1 LEKLHQITSQLR
13 DPEKG
18 CPWDKEQTFE
28 SIAHCAIEEAYEVVE
43 AIENKD
49 YEAFKN
55 ELGDLLFQVAFHSN
69 IAEEMNLFTF
79 DDVVDSITTKLINRH
94 PHVFSDL
101 SIEDSKAQTDHWEK
115 IKIEERKQK
124 YGINSIL
131 DDIGTNQPALNIAYK
146 IGKRARS
153 VGFDW
158 NNVGGVIDKI
168 EEEIEELKVA
178 INSGNQ
184 SNIEEEAGDL
194 LFSVVSLSRHTSIDP
209 ESALRKANKKFD
221 QRFRSME
228 RALKESNREFSHMT
242 ERELDKLWENVK
254 AKE

>member
-18 CPWDKEQTFE
+18 CPWDREQTFE

-101 SIEDSKAQTDHWEK
+101 SIEDSKAQTDQWEK

-124 YGINSIL
+124 HGINSIL

-158 NNVGGVIDKI
+158 SNVGGVIDKI

-194 LFSVVSLSRHTSIDP
+194 LFSIVSLSRHTSIDP

-242 ERELDKLWENVK
+242 ERELDKLWENI
-254 AKE
+254 KEKE

>member
-1 LEKLHQITSQLR
+1 MEKLHQITSQLR

-18 CPWDKEQTFE
+18 CPWDREQTFE

-124 YGINSIL
+124 HGMNSIL

-228 RALKESNREFSHMT
+228 RALKESNKEFSHMT

-254 AKE
+254 EKE

>member
-1 LEKLHQITSQLR
+1 MEKLHQITSQLR

-49 YEAFKN
+49 YEAFKC

>member
-1 LEKLHQITSQLR
+1 MEKLHQITSQLR

-18 CPWDKEQTFE
+18 CPWDREQTFE

-101 SIEDSKAQTDHWEK
+101 SIEDSKAQTDQWEK

-124 YGINSIL
+124 HGINSIL

-158 NNVGGVIDKI
+158 SNVGGVIDKI

-184 SNIEEEAGDL
+184 SNIEEEVGDL
-194 LFSVVSLSRHTSIDP
+194 LFSIVSLSRHTSIDP

-242 ERELDKLWENVK
+242 ERELDKLWENI
-254 AKE
+254 KEKE

>member
-1 LEKLHQITSQLR
+1 MKKLHQITSRLR
-13 DPEKG
+13 DPDKG

-49 YEAFKN
+49 YDSLKD
-55 ELGDLLFQVAFHSN
+55 ELGDLLFQVTFHSSM
-69 IAEEMNLFTF
+69 AEEMNLFTF
-79 DDVVDSITTKLINRH
+79 DDVVDSISEKLTQRH
-94 PHVFSDL
+94 PHVFADK
-101 SIEDSKAQTDHWEK
+101 SIKDAKTQTDNWEQ

-124 YGINSIL
+124 QDINSVL
-131 DDIGTNQPALNIAYK
+131 DDIGINQPALNRAYK

-158 NNVGGVIDKI
+158 NNVSGVINKI

-178 INSGNQ
+178 IRDQNEPG
-184 SNIEEEAGDL
+184 IEEEAGDL

-209 ESALRKANKKFD
+209 ETAIRKANRKFER
-221 QRFRSME
+221 RFRAME
-228 RALKESNREFSHMT
+228 QLLKQSNKEFSNMSS
-242 ERELDKLWENVK
+242 RELDDLWEQVK
-254 AKE
+254 ATE

>member
-101 SIEDSKAQTDHWEK
+101 SIEDSKAQTDQWEK

-124 YGINSIL
+124 HGINSIL

-158 NNVGGVIDKI
+158 SNVGGVIDKI

-194 LFSVVSLSRHTSIDP
+194 LFSIVSLSRHTSIDP

-228 RALKESNREFSHMT
+228 RVLKESNREFSHMT
-242 ERELDKLWENVK
+242 ERELDKLWENI
-254 AKE
+254 KEKE

>member
-1 LEKLHQITSQLR
+1 MEKLHHITSQLR

-101 SIEDSKAQTDHWEK
+101 SIEDSKAQADHWEK

-124 YGINSIL
+124 HGINSIL
-131 DDIGTNQPALNIAYK
+131 DDIGTNQPALNVAYK

-153 VGFDW
+153 VGFDRS
-158 NNVGGVIDKI
+158 NVGGVIDKI

-194 LFSVVSLSRHTSIDP
+194 LFSIVSLSRHTSIDP
-209 ESALRKANKKFD
+209 ESALRKEKKKFD

-228 RALKESNREFSHMT
+228 SALKESNKEFSHMT

-254 AKE
+254 EKE

>member
-1 LEKLHQITSQLR
+1 MEKLHHITSQLR

-101 SIEDSKAQTDHWEK
+101 SIEDSKAQTDQWEK

-124 YGINSIL
+124 HGINSIL

-158 NNVGGVIDKI
+158 SNVGGVIDKI

-194 LFSVVSLSRHTSIDP
+194 LFSIVSLSRHTSIDP

>member
-1 LEKLHQITSQLR
+1 MEKLHQITSQLR

-18 CPWDKEQTFE
+18 CPWDREQTFE

-124 YGINSIL
+124 HGMNSIL

-158 NNVGGVIDKI
+158 NNEGGVIDKI

-194 LFSVVSLSRHTSIDP
+194 LFSIVSLSRHTSIDP

-228 RALKESNREFSHMT
+228 RALKESNKEFSHMT

-254 AKE
+254 EKE

>member
-1 LEKLHQITSQLR
+1 MEKLHHITSQLR

-101 SIEDSKAQTDHWEK
+101 SIEDSTAQTDHWERMK
-115 IKIEERKQK
+115 TEERKQK
-124 YGINSIL
+124 HGISSIL
-131 DDIGTNQPALNIAYK
+131 DDIGKNQPALNVAYK

-158 NNVGGVIDKI
+158 SNVGGVIDKI

-194 LFSVVSLSRHTSIDP
+194 LFSIVSLSRHTSIDP

-228 RALKESNREFSHMT
+228 RALKESNKEFSHMT

-254 AKE
+254 EKE

>member
-1 LEKLHQITSQLR
+1 MEKLHQITSQLR

-101 SIEDSKAQTDHWEK
+101 SIKDSKAQTDHWEK

-124 YGINSIL
+124 HGMNSIL

-158 NNVGGVIDKI
+158 NNEGGVIDKI

>member
-1 LEKLHQITSQLR
+1 MEKLQQITSQLR

-55 ELGDLLFQVAFHSN
+55 ELGDLLFQVAFHTN

-124 YGINSIL
+124 HGLNSIL
-131 DDIGTNQPALNIAYK
+131 DDIGINQPALNIAYK

-158 NNVGGVIDKI
+158 SDIGGVIDKI

-194 LFSVVSLSRHTSIDP
+194 LFSVVSLSRHTSVDP
-209 ESALRKANKKFD
+209 ESALRKANRKFD

-228 RALKESNREFSHMT
+228 SVLKESNREFSQMT
-242 ERELDKLWENVK
+242 ERELDELWENVK
-254 AKE
+254 EKE

>member
-1 LEKLHQITSQLR
+1 MEKLHHITSQLR

-101 SIEDSKAQTDHWEK
+101 SIEDSKAQTDQWEK

-124 YGINSIL
+124 HGINSIL

-158 NNVGGVIDKI
+158 SNVGGVIDKI

-194 LFSVVSLSRHTSIDP
+194 LFSIVSLSRHTSIDP

-228 RALKESNREFSHMT
+228 RVLKESNREFSHMT
-242 ERELDKLWENVK
+242 ERELDKLWENI
-254 AKE
+254 KEKE

>member
-1 LEKLHQITSQLR
+1 MEKLHHITSQLR

-18 CPWDKEQTFE
+18 CPWDKEKTFE

-101 SIEDSKAQTDHWEK
+101 SIEDSKAQADHWEK

-124 YGINSIL
+124 HGINSIL
-131 DDIGTNQPALNIAYK
+131 DDIGTNQPALNVAYK

-158 NNVGGVIDKI
+158 SNVGGVIDKI

-194 LFSVVSLSRHTSIDP
+194 LFSIVSLSRHTSIDP

-228 RALKESNREFSHMT
+228 SALKESNKEFSHMT

-254 AKE
+254 EKE

>member
-124 YGINSIL
+124 HGMNSIL
-131 DDIGTNQPALNIAYK
+131 DDIGINQPALNIAYK

>member
-1 LEKLHQITSQLR
+1 MEKLHQITSQLR

-124 YGINSIL
+124 HGMNSIL

-158 NNVGGVIDKI
+158 KNVGGVIDKI

>member
-18 CPWDKEQTFE
+18 CPWDREQTFE

-101 SIEDSKAQTDHWEK
+101 SIEDSKAQTDQWER

-124 YGINSIL
+124 HGINSIL

-158 NNVGGVIDKI
+158 SNVGGVIDKI

-194 LFSVVSLSRHTSIDP
+194 LFSIVSLSRHTSIDP

-242 ERELDKLWENVK
+242 ERELDKLWENI
-254 AKE
+254 KEKE

>member
-1 LEKLHQITSQLR
+1 MEKLHQITSQLR

-18 CPWDKEQTFE
+18 CPWDREQTFE

-124 YGINSIL
+124 HGINSIL

-158 NNVGGVIDKI
+158 SNVGGVIDKI

-194 LFSVVSLSRHTSIDP
+194 LFSIVSLSRHTSIDP

-242 ERELDKLWENVK
+242 EKELDKLWENVK

>member
-1 LEKLHQITSQLR
+1 MKKLHQITSRLR
-13 DPEKG
+13 DPDKG

-49 YEAFKN
+49 YDSLKD
-55 ELGDLLFQVAFHSN
+55 ELGDLLFQVTFHSSM
-69 IAEEMNLFTF
+69 AEEMNLFTF
-79 DDVVDSITTKLINRH
+79 DDVVDSISEKLTQRH
-94 PHVFSDL
+94 PHVFADK
-101 SIEDSKAQTDHWEK
+101 SIKDAKTQTDNWER

-124 YGINSIL
+124 KDIKSVL
-131 DDIGTNQPALNIAYK
+131 DDVGSNQPALNRAYK

-158 NNVGGVIDKI
+158 NDVSGVISKI

-178 INSGNQ
+178 IRDQNQ
-184 SNIEEEAGDL
+184 PSIEEEAGDL

-209 ESALRKANKKFD
+209 ETAIRKANRKFER
-221 QRFRSME
+221 RFRAME
-228 RALKESNREFSHMT
+228 QLLKQSNKEFSKMSS
-242 ERELDKLWENVK
+242 RELDDLWEQVK
-254 AKE
+254 ATE

>member
-1 LEKLHQITSQLR
+1 MEKLHQITSQLR

-18 CPWDKEQTFE
+18 CPWDREQTFE

-101 SIEDSKAQTDHWEK
+101 SIEDSKAQTDQWER

-124 YGINSIL
+124 HGINSIL

-158 NNVGGVIDKI
+158 SNVGGVIDKI

-194 LFSVVSLSRHTSIDP
+194 LFSIVSLSRHTSIDP

-228 RALKESNREFSHMT
+228 RVLKESNREFSHMT
-242 ERELDKLWENVK
+242 ERELDKLWENI
-254 AKE
+254 KEKE

>member
-1 LEKLHQITSQLR
+1 MEKLHQITSQLR

-18 CPWDKEQTFE
+18 CPWDREQTFE

-124 YGINSIL
+124 HGINSIL

-158 NNVGGVIDKI
+158 SNVGGVIDKI

-194 LFSVVSLSRHTSIDP
+194 LFSIVSLSRHTSIDP

-228 RALKESNREFSHMT
+228 RVLKESNREFSHMT
-242 ERELDKLWENVK
+242 ERELDKLWENI
-254 AKE
+254 KEKE

>member
-1 LEKLHQITSQLR
+1 MEKLHQITSQLR

-18 CPWDKEQTFE
+18 CPWDREQTFE

-49 YEAFKN
+49 YESFKN
-55 ELGDLLFQVAFHSN
+55 ELGDLLFQVAFHSS
-69 IAEEMNLFTF
+69 IAEEMKLFTF

-101 SIEDSKAQTDHWEK
+101 SIEDSKVQTDHWER

-124 YGINSIL
+124 HGANSIL

-146 IGKRARS
+146 IGKRAGS

-158 NNVGGVIDKI
+158 SDIGGVIDKI
-168 EEEIEELKVA
+168 EEEIGELKVA

-194 LFSVVSLSRHTSIDP
+194 LFSVVSLSRHTSVDP
-209 ESALRKANKKFD
+209 ETALRKANKKFD
-221 QRFRSME
+221 ERFRSME
-228 RALKESNREFSHMT
+228 RILKESNREFSHMT
-242 ERELDKLWENVK
+242 ERELDALWENVK
-254 AKE
+254 EKE

>member
-1 LEKLHQITSQLR
+1 MEKLHQITSQLR

-124 YGINSIL
+124 HGINSIL

-158 NNVGGVIDKI
+158 SNVGGVIDKI

-194 LFSVVSLSRHTSIDP
+194 LFSIVSLSRHTSIDP

-228 RALKESNREFSHMT
+228 RVLKESNREFSHMT
-242 ERELDKLWENVK
+242 ERELDKLWENI
-254 AKE
+254 KEKE

>member
-18 CPWDKEQTFE
+18 CPWDREQTFE

-101 SIEDSKAQTDHWEK
+101 SIEDSKAQTDQWER

-124 YGINSIL
+124 HGINSIL

-158 NNVGGVIDKI
+158 SNVGGVIDKI

-194 LFSVVSLSRHTSIDP
+194 LFSIVSLSRHTSIDP

-228 RALKESNREFSHMT
+228 RVLKESNREFSHMT
-242 ERELDKLWENVK
+242 ERELDKLWENI
-254 AKE
+254 KEKE

>member
-18 CPWDKEQTFE
+18 CPWDREQTFE

-124 YGINSIL
+124 HGINSIL

-158 NNVGGVIDKI
+158 SNVGGVIDKI

-194 LFSVVSLSRHTSIDP
+194 LFSIVSLSRHTSIDP

-228 RALKESNREFSHMT
+228 RVLKESNREFSHMT
-242 ERELDKLWENVK
+242 ERELDKLWENI
-254 AKE
+254 KEKE

>member
-1 LEKLHQITSQLR
+1 MEKLHQITSQLR

-18 CPWDKEQTFE
+18 CPWDREQTFE

-101 SIEDSKAQTDHWEK
+101 SIEDSKAQTDQWER

-124 YGINSIL
+124 HGINSIL

-158 NNVGGVIDKI
+158 SNVGGVIDKI

-194 LFSVVSLSRHTSIDP
+194 LFSIVSLSRHTSIDP

-242 ERELDKLWENVK
+242 ERELDKLWENI
-254 AKE
+254 KEKE

>member
-1 LEKLHQITSQLR
+1 
-13 DPEKG
+13 
-18 CPWDKEQTFE
+18 
-28 SIAHCAIEEAYEVVE
+28 
-43 AIENKD
+43 
-49 YEAFKN
+49 
-55 ELGDLLFQVAFHSN
+55 
-69 IAEEMNLFTF
+69 M
-79 DDVVDSITTKLINRH
+79 VDSITTKLINRH

-101 SIEDSKAQTDHWEK
+101 SIEDSETQTDHWEK

-124 YGINSIL
+124 HGLSSIL
-131 DDIGTNQPALNIAYK
+131 DDIGINQPALNIAYK

-158 NNVGGVIDKI
+158 NNIDGVIDKI

-194 LFSVVSLSRHTSIDP
+194 LFSVVSLSRHTSVDP
-209 ESALRKANKKFD
+209 ESALRKANRKFD

-228 RALKESNREFSHMT
+228 STLKESNREFSHLT
-242 ERELDKLWENVK
+242 ERELDELWENVK
-254 AKE
+254 EKE

>member
-1 LEKLHQITSQLR
+1 MEKLHHITSQLR

-101 SIEDSKAQTDHWEK
+101 SIEDSTAQTDHWERM
-115 IKIEERKQK
+115 KIEERKQK
-124 YGINSIL
+124 HGINSIL
-131 DDIGTNQPALNIAYK
+131 DDIGKNQPALNVAYK

-158 NNVGGVIDKI
+158 SNVGGVIDKI

-194 LFSVVSLSRHTSIDP
+194 LFSIVSLSRHTSIDP

-228 RALKESNREFSHMT
+228 RALKESNKEFSHMT

-254 AKE
+254 EKE

>member
-1 LEKLHQITSQLR
+1 MEKLHHITSQLR

-55 ELGDLLFQVAFHSN
+55 ELGDLLFQVVFHSN

-124 YGINSIL
+124 HGINSIL
-131 DDIGTNQPALNIAYK
+131 DDIGTNQPALNVAYK

-158 NNVGGVIDKI
+158 SNVGGVIDKI

-194 LFSVVSLSRHTSIDP
+194 LFSIVSLSRHTSIDP

-228 RALKESNREFSHMT
+228 RALKESNKEFSHMT

-254 AKE
+254 EKE

>member
-1 LEKLHQITSQLR
+1 MEKLHHITSQLR

-101 SIEDSKAQTDHWEK
+101 SIEDSTAQTDHWERM
-115 IKIEERKQK
+115 KIEERKQK
-124 YGINSIL
+124 HGINSIL
-131 DDIGTNQPALNIAYK
+131 DDIGTNQPALNVAYK

-158 NNVGGVIDKI
+158 SNVGGVIDKI

-194 LFSVVSLSRHTSIDP
+194 LFSIVSLSRHTSIDP

-228 RALKESNREFSHMT
+228 SALKESNKEFSHMT

-254 AKE
+254 EKE

>member
-1 LEKLHQITSQLR
+1 MEKLHQITSQLR

-124 YGINSIL
+124 HGMNSIL

-158 NNVGGVIDKI
+158 NNEGGVIDKI